1 MRTTSQWNLDWA
13 FYADPQCRETLPA
26 GALPWQPVTLPHD
39 WQIWH
44 VKELYQDGTGWY
56 RKVFSYTPPG
66 SASACTSRVY
76 IWTLRFSSTAS
87 R

>member
-56 RKVFSYTPPG
+56 RKVFSYTPGQRFCLYFEGVYMDSAIFVTG
-66 SASACTSRVY
+66 SR
-76 IWTLRFSSTAS
+76 
-87 R
+87 